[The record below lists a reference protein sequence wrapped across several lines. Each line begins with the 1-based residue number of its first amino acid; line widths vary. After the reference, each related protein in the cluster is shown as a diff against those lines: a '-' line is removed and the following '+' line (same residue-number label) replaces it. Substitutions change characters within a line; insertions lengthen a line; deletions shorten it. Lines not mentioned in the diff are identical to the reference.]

1 MGTTTKRQT
10 QSFCPED
17 LGTLLMIFLTE
28 NEAPIDVATR
38 VVELS
43 VLVGLD
49 NVLLE
54 EILFFLRWHA
64 SSIFMR
70 YSWEDS
76 FQVWMS
82 YGAGFTATAG
92 LRMCKWCDRT
102 GLTVH
107 RYVIS

>member
-1 MGTTTKRQT
+1 MGTITKRQI

-17 LGTLLMIFLTE
+17 LGTLLMIFVTD
-28 NEAPIDVATR
+28 NEAPTGVATR

-54 EILFFLRWHA
+54 EILFFLRCHA
-64 SSIFMR
+64 SSSIFMR

-76 FQVWMS
+76 FSGLDELWSRIYSHDGPEDVQV
-82 YGAGFTATAG
+82 
-92 LRMCKWCDRT
+92 
-102 GLTVH
+102 V
-107 RYVIS
+107 